1 MPSSPSGSA
10 YLNDYLDLLRDVAIL
25 VGASHDLRQAVPAV
39 FRLLME
45 RTTMRRATLTLVDGA
60 HREIFIEEAVGR
72 SPEERERGRYRIG
85 EGITGRVV
93 ATGAPIVVPRVSESP
108 EFLNRTRARTM
119 ENAEDWSYVCVP
131 VVQGHQVVGTLSVD
145 VPWDAARPL
154 DRDTS
159 LLQVVGTLLGQGVVL
174 RREAAEELRAI
185 EQANLR
191 ASKSSE
197 HWNGANNIVGRS
209 KAVQRVYELVEQVA
223 RASTTVMITG
233 ESGTGKEL
241 VASAIHYASSRAS
254 KPFIRVNCG
263 ALPEGVIDSEL
274 FGHEKGA
281 FTGAIQMRKGR
292 FEMAD
297 GGTLFLDEVGELTL
311 SAQVKLLRVL
321 QEREFERVGGTKTV
335 KVDVRVITATSRQLE
350 QLVESGRF
358 RPDLYYRLNVFPIHM
373 PPLRDRK
380 TDITLLADHFV
391 AKYNNLHARNVRR
404 ISTSAIDM
412 LTSYHWPGNVRE
424 LENCIERAI
433 LLSTDDVLRGHHLPP
448 TLQTDV
454 ATGTEFKGTLQYE
467 LELHERTLILDALK
481 STRGNM
487 AAAARMLG
495 ITERI
500 IGLRVGKYG
509 IDNRRFRPD
518 QDEDGPTEM

>member
-1 MPSSPSGSA
+1 M
-10 YLNDYLDLLRDVAIL
+10 
-25 VGASHDLRQAVPAV
+25 
-39 FRLLME
+39 
-45 RTTMRRATLTLVDGA
+45 
-60 HREIFIEEAVGR
+60 
-72 SPEERERGRYRIG
+72 
-85 EGITGRVV
+85 
-93 ATGAPIVVPRVSESP
+93 
-108 EFLNRTRARTM
+108 
-119 ENAEDWSYVCVP
+119 
-131 VVQGHQVVGTLSVD
+131 VQGRQVVGTLSVD
-145 VPWDAARPL
+145 VPWDATRAL

-191 ASKSSE
+191 ASKSGENWS
-197 HWNGANNIVGRS
+197 GANNIVGRS

-404 ISTSAIDM
+404 ISTSA
-412 LTSYHWPGNVRE
+412 
-424 LENCIERAI
+424 
-433 LLSTDDVLRGHHLPP
+433 
-448 TLQTDV
+448 
-454 ATGTEFKGTLQYE
+454 
-467 LELHERTLILDALK
+467 
-481 STRGNM
+481 
-487 AAAARMLG
+487 
-495 ITERI
+495 
-500 IGLRVGKYG
+500 
-509 IDNRRFRPD
+509 
-518 QDEDGPTEM
+518 

>member
-1 MPSSPSGSA
+1 MLSSPSGYA
-10 YLNDYLDLLRDVAIL
+10 HTNDYLDLLREVATL
-25 VGASHDLRQAVPAV
+25 VGASHDLREAVPAV
-39 FRLLME
+39 LRLLME
-45 RTTMRRATLTLVDGA
+45 RTSMRRATLTLVDGA
-60 HREIFIEEAVGR
+60 HREIFIEEAVGLT
-72 SPEERERGRYRIG
+72 PEERERGRYRIG

-93 ATGAPIVVPRVSESP
+93 ATAEPIVVPRVSESP
-108 EFLNRTRARTM
+108 EFLNRTRARTL
-119 ENAEDWSYVCVP
+119 EDAEELSFICVP
-131 VVQGHQVVGTLSVD
+131 VVLGHQVVGTLSVD
-145 VPWDAARPL
+145 VPWEPTRNL
-154 DRDTS
+154 DRDTKV
-159 LLQVVGTLLGQGVVL
+159 LQVVGSLLGQGVLL
-174 RREAAEELRAI
+174 RREAAEELKAI

-191 ASKSSE
+191 AAKSGQD
-197 HWNGANNIVGRS
+197 WNGANNIVGRS

-241 VASAIHYASSRAS
+241 VASAIHYSSSRS
-254 KPFIRVNCG
+254 GKPFIRVNCG

-281 FTGAIQMRKGR
+281 FTGALQMRKGR
-292 FEMAD
+292 FELAD

-391 AKYNNLHARNVRR
+391 AKYNSLHGRNVRR

-500 IGLRVGKYG
+500 IGLRVAKYG
-509 IDNRRFRPD
+509 IDNRRFRPE
-518 QDEDGPTEM
+518 QEEGTPTGM

>member
-1 MPSSPSGSA
+1 MSSSPSDSA
-10 YLNDYLDLLRDVAIL
+10 HLNDYLDLLRDIASL
-25 VGASHDLRQAVPAV
+25 VGASPDLRQAVPAV
-39 FRLLME
+39 LRLLME

-60 HREIFIEEAVGR
+60 HREIFIEEAVGL
-72 SPEERERGRYRIG
+72 SAEERERGRYRIG

-93 ATGAPIVVPRVSESP
+93 ATGAPMIVPRVSESP

-119 ENAEDWSYVCVP
+119 ADAEDWSYVCVP
-131 VVQGHQVVGTLSVD
+131 VVQGRQVVGTLSVD
-145 VPWDAARPL
+145 VPWEATRAL

-191 ASKSSE
+191 ASKSGENWS
-197 HWNGANNIVGRS
+197 GANNIVGRS

-241 VASAIHYASSRAS
+241 VASAIHYASSRSS

-433 LLSTDDVLRGHHLPP
+433 LLSTDDVVRGHHLPP

-509 IDNRRFRPD
+509 IDNRRFRPE
-518 QDEDGPTEM
+518 QDEEVPTEM